1 MVVEET
7 TQINPVEIEASQVK
21 AELDA
26 VWNSQITA
34 ENISNFSDDCLD
46 KVIGIVK
53 KVSLKYFPGEE
64 ITATSE
70 DLAMEEMGLEVS
82 TTLDNLKMALEQKR
96 QQIDEIFEFVTKA
109 EVSEIVLVPPGE
121 GNISRSDG
129 ESENQDFTRKQIPR
143 IETIIYILVH
153 DLNIPKE
160 EIKILKG
167 IVSINIFRKSP
178 YVRIEANGK
187 IIYAC
192 NEHKNASYIFSKSKL
207 PEGID
212 IAILDGMSKEQFI
225 EIINMSPKDHYV
237 VGYFH
242 NWRDVITK
250 ILSGNVENK
259 KRDLDPGVLIP
270 ISDRSNPDFGYAILN
285 GEKWGIALTIQ
296 SKERI
301 NQGRFEKMSVG
312 LETKPMLIRGKI
324 RAGYRVS
331 DILERDKKRDVPIAE
346 KTGEWKGY
354 VTVGDIHYGTVLS
367 LSKKLEVSRGY
378 LEKLFSKFNF
388 PSILINTGDVVKA
401 YSYEDALEALR
412 NNPPQKMI
420 HGNAKNN

>member
-1 MVVEET
+1 MGAEET
-7 TQINPVEIEASQVK
+7 TKVNPTEAIASQVK

-26 VWNSQITA
+26 VWKSEVTA
-34 ENISNFSDDCLD
+34 ENIGNFSDDCLD

-53 KVSLKYFPGEE
+53 EVSLKYFPEEE

-70 DLAMEEMGLEVS
+70 DLAMEEIGLEVS
-82 TTLDNLKMALEQKR
+82 TTLDNLKMAIEQKR
-96 QQIDEIFEFVTKA
+96 QQINDIFLFVTKA
-109 EVSEIVLVPPGE
+109 EVSDIVLVPPGA
-121 GNISRSDG
+121 GNIHRSDG

-153 DLNIPKE
+153 DLNIPVE

-178 YVRIEANGK
+178 YMRIEANGK

-212 IAILDGMSKEQFI
+212 ITTLDSMSKEQFL
-225 EIINMSPKDHYV
+225 EIINKSPKDHFQ

-270 ISDRSNPDFGYAILN
+270 ISDRSSPDFGYAILN

-331 DILERDKKRDVPIAE
+331 DILERDKKRDIPIAE
-346 KTGEWKGY
+346 KSGEWKGY
-354 VTVGDIHYGTVLS
+354 VTLGDIHYGTILS

-378 LEKLFSKFNF
+378 LEKLFSKLNF
-388 PSILINTGDVVKA
+388 PSTLINTGDVVKA

-420 HGNAKNN
+420 HVNAKNN